1 MRFKGHQ
8 NTSKNFIRSGFGQR
22 SLIMSGSEDGLVHIW
37 DTDKGQ
43 CVEKLEGH
51 SGIVYSAV
59 WNANQG
65 LLARWVFF
73 LLFFFLL
80 FISDFSFVF
89 ALHVVAERTKP

>member
-1 MRFKGHQ
+1 
-8 NTSKNFIRSGFGQR
+8 
-22 SLIMSGSEDGLVHIW
+22 MSGSEDGLVYIW